1 MLKILGEQMDHFARK
16 ARRSFEDRVVLHL
29 SMTRPDLT
37 EDRSEEDLRERVV
50 DAMAR
55 AEKYGIVM
63 ERDALAFIVT
73 LRWGW
78 GSGSRWGWDSSSGPT
93 PMSTSPGSAP
103 SCRAAGSTAAARWSG
118 FARRARSRRR

>member
-73 LRWGW
+73 LLEL
-78 GSGSRWGWDSSSGPT
+78 GPDADEHL
-93 PMSTSPGSAP
+93 PWL
-103 SCRAAGSTAAARWSG
+103 RAIVLNRGLDGGGKVERIREAREATAEVSQ
-118 FARRARSRRR
+118 